1 LVPHL
6 YVAGVLLGLEV
17 VPGRV
22 LGVADRLRRV
32 VEHAAVAVVLGL
44 IVGVSRRVLRL
55 RLAKLRSRLTNLVT
69 STGLCH

>member
-1 LVPHL
+1 
-6 YVAGVLLGLEV
+6 VLLGLEV

>member
-1 LVPHL
+1 M
-6 YVAGVLLGLEV
+6 LLGLEV